1 MKQTLLF
8 ITALTISVASA
19 FAQRVVVQFNA
30 PLTTTPSVSKAPLRY
45 DKDFAYSLTLDD
57 GGIDAYTCAYPALN
71 GGRVINNGVT
81 YAPLYFTDGCGNNIP
96 FRAGLAWNTANIY
109 NQDVHDG
116 RVASKMTW
124 NQLDTLYDQGWDVF
138 NHSYSHK
145 ARATATMTAADY
157 ISEILLNR
165 DAIKAKTKRKI
176 NTPVFVVP
184 SGDANYQAAAYA
196 QGQAIVFDQPGSL
209 LGQIGG
215 LNVNAD
221 FVANGRTV
229 FRQYLPDVI
238 NSGKDKVGDIANAAT
253 ATNKIWYNEFTH
265 GIDDFN
271 AGSGFN
277 FYKFRSHMER
287 IANTWGKGGTDK
299 VWMAPL
305 QEVYEYMMMRNNAK
319 YTASVNGNQLILNFD
334 LTTIPDWLR
343 RKPIT
348 LVVAGNIDFSNVE
361 VPTGVKISFK
371 GTGARKI
378 INLDFSEM
386 VALPPVNPC
395 DTDTIAPK
403 FSNCPANINITTTGT
418 SAQATWVAPTATDNC
433 STPSVSSNYNSGN
446 YFAIGTATIIYTAKD
461 AKNNS
466 AQCRFV
472 VNITKKTVDTLP
484 PPPPPP
490 TATCS
495 NNLVKNAGFE
505 SDLSNWYGNAQI
517 STTPVNSGTKAL
529 KICETGVRVIQNVNA
544 KAGATYNLT
553 AFTSR
558 ESGTTGDYAL
568 KFMNNNY
575 VPIEQNNYPIT
586 TTTFKSTT
594 QSRVAPANAAFI
606 EMAVL
611 KTGGTGCIFAD
622 DICLT
627 EGTITTPVVISPCD
641 TDRIAPIFSNCPA
654 NISIETSSDSAV
666 VNWVAPTATDNCGTP
681 SVSSNFAS
689 GQKFA
694 IGSYTVTYAAIDAK
708 NNRTVCSFAVIVKK
722 IVQPIILSDIAV
734 SITTTTPTFKK
745 YAILNFIITAKNIG
759 TTEATNVQVEFKF
772 PPNTV
777 TGGEVIAEAGNWNEW
792 CSNGL
797 QCFKWTIPNL
807 AAKGITNLSIPL
819 YIADVD
825 SVMFAQAT
833 LLASS
838 PSDQN
843 PANNISI
850 IRIKQATTANTQN
863 NLAVRGFN
871 ALPYVTLDAYALD
884 NNAELVWVNNK
895 SAKTVEYSIEK
906 ANELGIFMPIAN
918 RAEQFDNALL
928 NYYHH
933 SDKQPQVGENIYRI
947 KAVMKDGSIVY
958 SEPKTVR
965 YKPIDDVLIFPNPVH
980 DMLQLS
986 FRKYKGSNVKMFII
1000 NSLGAVEHAQTIDNV
1015 SDTPLSIDVQNW
1027 QEGSYFLKIVTKGK
1041 RDVVKRFV
1049 IVK

>member
-8 ITALTISVASA
+8 MAVLTISAASA

-30 PLTTTPSVSKAPLRY
+30 PLTTSPSVSKAPLRY

-71 GGRVINNGVT
+71 GGKVVNNGVN
-81 YAPLYFTDGCGNNIP
+81 YSPLYFTDGCGNNIP
-96 FRAGLAWNTANIY
+96 FRAGIAWNTVNIY

-124 NQLDTLYDQGWDVF
+124 KQLDTLYDQGWDIY

-145 ARATATMTAADY
+145 AKATATMTASDY

-165 DAIKAKTKRKI
+165 DAIKAKTKRKV

-184 SGDANYQAAAYA
+184 SGDANYQTAAYA

-209 LGQIGG
+209 IGNAGG
-215 LNVNAD
+215 LNVSAD
-221 FVANGRTV
+221 FLANGRTV
-229 FRQYLPDVI
+229 FRQYMPDVLT
-238 NSGKDKVGDIANAAT
+238 SGKDKVGDVAKAAT

-277 FYKFRSHMER
+277 FYKFRTHMER

-299 VWMAPL
+299 VWMATL
-305 QEVYEYMMMRNNAK
+305 QEVYEYLMMRNYAK

-348 LVVAGNIDFSNVE
+348 LVVDGSIDFSNVV
-361 VPTGVKISFK
+361 VPTGVKLSFK

-386 VALPPVNPC
+386 AAQPNNPC
-395 DTDTIAPK
+395 DNDVTAPT
-403 FSNCPANINITTTGT
+403 FNNCPTDINITTAGA
-418 SAQATWVAPTATDNC
+418 SAQATWVVPTATDNC

-446 YFAIGTATIIYTAKD
+446 YFAIGIATIIYTAKD

-466 AQCRFV
+466 AQCRFL
-472 VNITKKTVDTLP
+472 VNITKKTVDTT
-484 PPPPPP
+484 PP
-490 TATCS
+490 TSVTCN
-495 NNLVKNAGFE
+495 NNLLKNASFE

-517 STTPVNSGTKAL
+517 ATTPVNSGTKAL
-529 KICETGVRVIQNVNA
+529 KICETGVRVIQNINV

-553 AFTSR
+553 AFTTK
-558 ESGTTGDYAL
+558 ENNTTGEYAM
-568 KFMNNNY
+568 KFMTNSY
-575 VPIEQNNYPIT
+575 VPIEQNNYPIAS
-586 TTTFKSTT
+586 TTFKATT

-606 EMAVL
+606 EMAIL

-627 EGTITTPVVISPCD
+627 EGTITTPVNPCD
-641 TDRIAPIFSNCPA
+641 TDKIAPVFSNCPS

-666 VNWVAPTATDNCGTP
+666 VNWGAPTATDNCGTP
-681 SVSSNFAS
+681 SVSSNFTS

-694 IGSYTVTYAAIDAK
+694 IGSYTVTYTAIDNK
-708 NNRTVCSFAVIVKK
+708 NNRTVCSFAVAVRKA
-722 IVQPIILSDIAV
+722 VAPAIISDIAV
-734 SITTTTPTFKK
+734 SLTTTAPTFKK
-745 YAILNFIITAKNIG
+745 YAIMNFIISAKNVG

-777 TGGEVIAEAGNWNEW
+777 TGGEVIAEAGIWNEW
-792 CSNGL
+792 CTNGA

-807 AAKGITNLSIPL
+807 AAKSTTNLSIPL

-825 SVMFAQAT
+825 SFIIAQAT
-833 LLASS
+833 LLAMS

-843 PANNISI
+843 SANNNSI
-850 IRIKQATTANTQN
+850 IRIKQATTANAQN
-863 NLAVRGFN
+863 NLAVRNFN
-871 ALPYVTLDAYALD
+871 ATPYVALDAYALD

-906 ANELGIFMPIAN
+906 SNEQGIFMSIAN

-933 SDKQPQVGENIYRI
+933 SDKQPQLGENTYRI
-947 KAVMKDGSIVY
+947 KAVLKDGSIVY
-958 SEPKTVR
+958 SEPKTVM
-965 YKPIDDVLIFPNPVH
+965 YKPMDEVVIFPNPVH

-986 FRKYKGSNVKMFII
+986 FRKYKGSNVKIFIF
-1000 NSLGAVEHAQTIDNV
+1000 NSLGAVEFSKSMDIV

-1027 QEGSYFLKIVTKGK
+1027 QEGSYFLKIETKGK